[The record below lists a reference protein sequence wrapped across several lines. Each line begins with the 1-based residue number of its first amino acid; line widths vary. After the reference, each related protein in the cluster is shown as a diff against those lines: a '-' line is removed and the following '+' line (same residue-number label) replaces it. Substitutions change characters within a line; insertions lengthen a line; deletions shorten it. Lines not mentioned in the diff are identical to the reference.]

1 MKRIYLI
8 ILMALTALTGF
19 AQKRQ
24 MGDVIYV
31 YQKNGDVKAFLRDEI
46 DEMGYSNYDTLGVVH
61 DEIVSQ
67 IISLGEEAY
76 IIPLADIDSISF
88 VTPDAVYK
96 PGVIHLDGEL
106 LQYVDRCDSTTIYFA
121 ANTPAGLL
129 PKVGD
134 KLGIG
139 YLCEKFPEGF
149 AGVVKSVNGSTVECD
164 YEDLE
169 EIFET
174 LFCVIRSN
182 VGQGENAARRRAL
195 EVVTPYEKDFTFDP
209 ININF
214 SEELLS
220 VLKVGSYAFKGESV
234 LNATIKPTFH
244 LKAEIAMRPPF
255 GLRLSGTISG
265 KMHAISKSAIYGSL
279 EIAKDL
285 AYSGR
290 AGNFYGFGID
300 YKVGAFAKIKGD
312 VTADIENR
320 QQAEFSTGFAIGPKD
335 MIHEKPVTTFK
346 MTENKTI
353 IYKACL
359 DGLLGYGAV
368 GEIGICWL
376 KDKIAKGVFR
386 IEFGPQYR
394 SNIVL
399 TNSLIE
405 NAMTSTALYDRLKDR
420 TIQKYQVVGTSW
432 DFYVLEKYGTSLP
445 APWGDEQLTDE
456 WDIVPKFY
464 NTELVQNTGAKTT
477 AVGSTVAKGDCA
489 FEHTLGMALHDSN
502 GRHFDMGDWT
512 YLSDK
517 EFKSGSQNL
526 NYTFKDLKDDDSET
540 YKLYPM
546 VVVGGFLPI
555 LASPSADLEKEDFP
569 VRIVSFEQTGSYYS
583 KQQGYEYEG
592 KHYFY
597 KFNATTTV
605 ELNPETQHVKDWG
618 YIYHDIY
625 GEDKRISCAGLGGNT
640 YADERWAYYY
650 NESKR
655 SVELFPYVKYYN
667 DNSYYYG
674 RHDEWW
680 VDHEFPFPV
689 SIVNFKQVSQ
699 AYDMGRYF
707 SYEGKRYYYKFGAVT
722 TVELSKDV
730 ANVEDWGYIYHD
742 IYGVDKMISCA
753 NLGSNPYD
761 DARYAYYYNDSERTV
776 DLRPY
781 VKYYGDDEYH
791 VGPSETL
798 ALEWKSCPDNNHPH
812 AIDLGWPSGTKWSCC
827 NLGAITP
834 EGRGDPYAWG
844 ETVTKDVF
852 KFENYSLIEQVEN
865 TPWWRC
871 IDIGRDIAGTEYDA
885 ARAQWGGSWQMPSKS
900 DWDELDGKNV
910 QTWVV
915 HNGVPGRKYIGYNG
929 NTIFIP
935 ATDRGEFYPGQPPV
949 SFGYYWSSTCRDNK
963 VELSGTSCSH
973 YFYEGGMGNYGT
985 SDNARER
992 GLWIRP
998 VIK

>member
-24 MGDVIYV
+24 TGDVIYV

-335 MIHEKPVTTFK
+335 MIHENPVTTFK

-625 GEDKRISCAGLGGNT
+625 G
-640 YADERWAYYY
+640 
-650 NESKR
+650 
-655 SVELFPYVKYYN
+655 
-667 DNSYYYG
+667 
-674 RHDEWW
+674 
-680 VDHEFPFPV
+680 
-689 SIVNFKQVSQ
+689 
-699 AYDMGRYF
+699 
-707 SYEGKRYYYKFGAVT
+707 
-722 TVELSKDV
+722 
-730 ANVEDWGYIYHD
+730 
-742 IYGVDKMISCA
+742 VDKKISCA
-753 NLGSNPYD
+753 NLGSNPYAD
-761 DARYAYYYNDSERTV
+761 LRYAYYYNDRERTV
-776 DLRPY
+776 ELSPY
-781 VKYYGDDEYH
+781 VQYDDGNDILVGKEFSYYVEYTIPVHITNFQQTSSQYSEDKSFVYEGVGYSYKFDVATTVELDGGEPNVKDWGYIYHDFYGIDKKISCANLGSNPYVDTRYAYYYDEPERTVELSPYIQYN
-791 VGPSETL
+791 GEEDITKGRKTSFK
-798 ALEWKSCPDNNHPH
+798 LEHSQYEHFCPDNNHPH
-812 AIDLGWPSGTKWSCC
+812 WIDLGLPSGTKWCCC
-827 NLGAITP
+827 NEGASMPHEYGGYFTFDEAPSTAPTYNQMEELRSNTYHCETIT
-834 EGRGDPYAWG
+834 
-844 ETVTKDVF
+844 
-852 KFENYSLIEQVEN
+852 L
-865 TPWWRC
+865 
-871 IDIGRDIAGTEYDA
+871 
-885 ARAQWGGSWQMPSKS
+885 
-900 DWDELDGKNV
+900 
-910 QTWVV
+910 
-915 HNGVPGRKYIGYNG
+915 NGVKGLVVESTINHVKLFLPKAGYYNTNG
-929 NTIFIP
+929 
-935 ATDRGEFYPGQPPV
+935 DLVLVGSY
-949 SFGYYWSSTCRDNK
+949 GYYWSS
-963 VELSGTSCSH
+963 ESGFTESFAS
-973 YFYEGGMGNYGT
+973 GMEVGWSSFG
-985 SDNARER
+985 SKGFLRKER
-992 GLWIRP
+992 LQVRS
-998 VIK
+998 VH